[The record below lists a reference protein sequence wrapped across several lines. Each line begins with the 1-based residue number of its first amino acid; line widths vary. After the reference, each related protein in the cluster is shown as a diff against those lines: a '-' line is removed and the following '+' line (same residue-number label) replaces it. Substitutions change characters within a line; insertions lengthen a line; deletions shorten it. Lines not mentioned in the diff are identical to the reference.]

1 MKKSIIAVLILA
13 MTLFSPL
20 IVSANAAITHDVN
33 LTLDN
38 VGSKNWS
45 GYAIK
50 ATQDSVTDVKG
61 SWTVPAV
68 QGNAK
73 GTYSAFWVGIDG
85 YGSSTVEQI
94 GTSSDTDSKGR
105 AVYYAWYEMY
115 PAYPVTIQHTVS
127 VGDKITGEVSYASG
141 EFTLTLVDAGTNGFY
156 GDATDW
162 TETITQPGT
171 TSMQRLTAEWVAE
184 APSSMHRVLPLAD
197 FVTVTFTDCQA
208 TIGGT
213 TAKISGFSYGY
224 DAIFMVANPKILK
237 AAPSLLSTDGSAFSV
252 TWLRK

>member
-1 MKKSIIAVLILA
+1 MILFTQLIAS
-13 MTLFSPL
+13 T
-20 IVSANAAITHDVN
+20 NAAITHDVN

-38 VGSKNWS
+38 VGSKSWS

-85 YGSSTVEQI
+85 YGSSTVQQI
-94 GTSSDTDSKGR
+94 VTSSDTDSKGR

-115 PAYPVTIQHTVS
+115 PAYPVTIDHTVS
-127 VGDKITGEVSYASG
+127 VGDKMTGEVSYASG
-141 EFTLTLVDAGTNGFY
+141 VFTLTLIDAGADGVY
-156 GDATDW
+156 GNEAIDW
-162 TETITQPGT
+162 TETINKDGT
-171 TSMQRLTAEWVAE
+171 SSKQRLSAEWVAE
-184 APSSMHRVLPLAD
+184 APSSMNRVLPLAN
-197 FVTVTFTDCQA
+197 FGTMTFTACQA

-213 TAKISGFSYGY
+213 TAKISGFSFGY
-224 DAIFMVANPKILK
+224 VAIFMVANPKTLK

-252 TWLRK
+252 TWLPK